1 MQDIKNG
8 ETYLDIEPSI
18 LSSCLSGQTV
28 GHFQIIEILDK
39 KDSPYKLL
47 DETSQNQQTKTFTV
61 QLPDELSSSLS
72 PEISQAR
79 KDIRQ
84 LKIANLGLVLI
95 IMTKNLKALKQIQK
109 MYPTIF
115 QTKPLTTHG
124 DILDSVLLCG
134 LKQWNTGAQLLLP

>member
-18 LSSCLSGQTV
+18 LLSCLSGQTV

-47 DETSQNQQTKTFTV
+47 DQTNQNQQTKIFTV

-79 KDIRQ
+79 KDIR
-84 LKIANLGLVLI
+84 
-95 IMTKNLKALKQIQK
+95 
-109 MYPTIF
+109 
-115 QTKPLTTHG
+115 
-124 DILDSVLLCG
+124 
-134 LKQWNTGAQLLLP
+134 

>member
-47 DETSQNQQTKTFTV
+47 DQTNQQTKTFTV
-61 QLPDELSSSLS
+61 QLSDELSSSLS

-79 KDIRQ
+79 KDIR
-84 LKIANLGLVLI
+84 
-95 IMTKNLKALKQIQK
+95 
-109 MYPTIF
+109 
-115 QTKPLTTHG
+115 
-124 DILDSVLLCG
+124 
-134 LKQWNTGAQLLLP
+134 